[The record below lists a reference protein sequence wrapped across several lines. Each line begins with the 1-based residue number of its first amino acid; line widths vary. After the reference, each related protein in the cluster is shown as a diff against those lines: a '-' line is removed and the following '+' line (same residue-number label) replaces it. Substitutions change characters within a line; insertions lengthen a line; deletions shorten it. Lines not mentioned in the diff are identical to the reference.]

1 MARFRHIA
9 LVAGLL
15 AASVGLSA
23 CADGFDVDKL
33 DVFGLSDKPKL
44 PGERKPVFPEGVPG
58 VSQGIPPDLVKGAHP
73 ADGDPLMQQTASAP
87 PAAAEPPKSAQ
98 QAEQKPKPKPK
109 AKPKPKPKVVR
120 APAPAQQPPQQSTA
134 NQPAS
139 GTQAPWP
146 STPPQA
152 SGANAP
158 WPSSSSN
165 SAPAPWP
172 DAPAPGTFSR

>member
-1 MARFRHIA
+1 MARLRHIA

-33 DVFGLSDKPKL
+33 DVFGLSEKPKL

-58 VSQGIPPDLVKGAHP
+58 VSQGVPPELIKGAHP
-73 ADGDPLMQQTASAP
+73 AEGDPLMQQTASAP
-87 PAAAEPPKSAQ
+87 PATEAPKAE
-98 QAEQKPKPKPK
+98 PKPK
-109 AKPKPKPKVVR
+109 AKPKAKPKPKVVR
-120 APAPAQQPPQQSTA
+120 APAPQQPQQSTA
-134 NQPAS
+134 DQLAN
-139 GTQAPWP
+139 GTPAPWP
-146 STPPQA
+146 SAPPAQA
-152 SGANAP
+152 SGTNAP
-158 WPSSSSN
+158 WPSSSTN

>member
-73 ADGDPLMQQTASAP
+73 TEGDPLMQQTASAP
-87 PAAAEPPKSAQ
+87 PAAAETPKSEQ

-109 AKPKPKPKVVR
+109 AKPKPKVVR
-120 APAPAQQPPQQSTA
+120 APPPPQAAPQSTA
-134 NQPAS
+134 SQPTN

-146 STPPQA
+146 SAPPPAA
-152 SGANAP
+152 SGTSAP

>member
-1 MARFRHIA
+1 MARLRHIA

-33 DVFGLSDKPKL
+33 DVFGLSEKPKL

-58 VSQGIPPDLVKGAHP
+58 VSQGVPPELIKGAHP
-73 ADGDPLMQQTASAP
+73 TEGDPLMQQTASAP
-87 PAAAEPPKSAQ
+87 PATEAPKAE
-98 QAEQKPKPKPK
+98 PKPK
-109 AKPKPKPKVVR
+109 AKPKAKPKPKVVR
-120 APAPAQQPPQQSTA
+120 APAPAPQPSQQSTA
-134 NQPAS
+134 DQPAS
-139 GTQAPWP
+139 GASAPWP
-146 STPPQA
+146 SAPPAQA
-152 SGANAP
+152 SGTNAP
-158 WPSSSSN
+158 WPSSSTN

>member
-33 DVFGLSDKPKL
+33 DVFGLSEKPKL

-58 VSQGIPPDLVKGAHP
+58 VSQGVPPELIKGNLP
-73 ADGDPLMQQTASAP
+73 GETDMTQQTASAP
-87 PAAAEPPKSAQ
+87 AAAAAPAKPE
-98 QAEQKPKPKPK
+98 QAAEEAPKPKPK
-109 AKPKPKPKVVR
+109 AKAKPKPKVVR
-120 APAPAQQPPQQSTA
+120 ASSPPPQQQPAPQSTA
-134 NQPAS
+134 SQSS

-146 STPPQA
+146 SAQPQA
-152 SGANAP
+152 SGTNAP
-158 WPSSSSN
+158 WPSSSPN